1 MFLLMSPDWS
11 FSAFPCESLKKS
23 WSAPIQ
29 KFVIIDKDGA
39 GDGDDFFEKH
49 IKLNIPASK
58 DWALFKWSV
67 RFPIPGILKTF
78 PYLAWHPKNSE
89 HGNCIK
95 C

>member
-23 WSAPIQ
+23 WSAPIE

-58 DWALFKWSV
+58 DWAFSSEV
-67 RFPIPGILKTF
+67 FAFPFLESLKLSHTWPGILKT
-78 PYLAWHPKNSE
+78 LLETRQLH
-89 HGNCIK
+89 
-95 C
+95 